1 MGKKAKQMAA
11 LFMAGAV
18 ITGMTEMPFCVY
30 AEEEPQKVEE
40 KLIETDEYGNVYEIE
55 PEIGLVEEDK
65 SIRMARSSSAQIVNF
80 NTKGAVVTEYTEA
93 ETGAQGYTCGAY
105 GADAA
110 YLGISDGKVRFMLS
124 GVIGEID
131 PDEVQVVDISQ
142 VESLSC
148 YQVSSGR
155 LYHNIVGN
163 VTNNDYNA
171 RLDNGPAPEYL
182 AEGTDYYS
190 YDGHYF
196 YTYDNFENMLE
207 DYQNGDRSH
216 SVNPSAPYYNYF
228 QYLPLRSQSNYSVDE
243 LNSIINAK
251 TDSDSKMWD
260 TGAQFVKNQDTYGV
274 NALMM
279 AGTAALE
286 SGWGKSSIAKEKNN
300 LFGLNAVDTSPGES
314 ANSYK
319 DVSTCLK
326 DFAETYMS
334 KQYLRPGCGTYKGA
348 YLGNKGSGIN
358 VHYAS
363 DPFWGEKIANL
374 MWSLDRTNGSKD
386 YGKYSIGIKDLIN
399 SEHTTLNVRKES
411 NTSSDVLYKTAAQS
425 QYAFLLLDNG
435 EAANGFYRVQSDGVL
450 TEGRNGVDSSTGN
463 YNFQDMYGYAS
474 ADYISL
480 IQKGNGSSSNVK
492 PPENNKPDTGEEV
505 EPVAVPDEVKDAL
518 SVSAHVTN
526 LGWLDETGNGEKA
539 GTVGLGY
546 AMQAM
551 KMQISG
557 IDGLGIEYRAH
568 VADDGWQDY
577 VADGEQ
583 AGTTGQS
590 KAIQAVQIRLTGEK
604 KDEYQILYRAHVAN
618 DGWQNYV
625 TTDEIAGTTGESKDL
640 QAIQIVLLKKE
651 KDVDVEN
658 KDLLSYSTSVQ
669 DLGWTGQVKNGEQS
683 GTVGLSKAIQS
694 IKINANLA
702 DLNVEYSTYVPNA
715 GWQEYAADGKES
727 TANDDLKRIEAIK
740 IRLKGTQAENY
751 DIYYRVYTSNYG
763 WLGWAKNDEESGT
776 KGYDCQAEAIQI
788 VAGKKGMD
796 APGSTENA
804 FVEKDPTVSYT
815 AYVNGEG
822 WMSPV
827 ENGETSGTTGKS
839 LALGG
844 IKVNLRDK
852 GYAGTILYM
861 SHIQDIGWDS
871 WKEEGEVS
879 GTANG
884 QKRLEAVKIR
894 LTEEMEER
902 YDIYYRVH
910 AQNFGWM
917 GWAKNGESAGTEGYG
932 YRVEAIQIKI
942 VKKGAHAPGTTEQ
955 CFSKKWTSI
964 VYSAH
969 VQDIGWQNNVKDG
982 ALAGTTGES
991 KRVEAIKI
999 SLSGQKAEGSVEYSA
1014 HVQDI
1019 GWQKSVK
1026 DGALAGT
1033 TGKGKRVEAIKI
1045 NLTGTLSES
1054 CDVYYRVH
1062 AQDYGWLGWTK
1073 NGNPAGTEGLSKRI
1087 EAIEI
1092 KVVTKGDT
1100 APEMGKEA
1108 FVKK

>member
-18 ITGMTEMPFCVY
+18 ITGMTEMPLRVY

-110 YLGISDGKVRFMLS
+110 YLGTSDGKVRFMLS

-171 RLDNGPAPEYL
+171 CLDNGPAPEYL

-228 QYLPLRSQSNYSVDE
+228 QYLPLRSQSNYSADE

-260 TGAQFVKNQDTYGV
+260 SGAQFVKNQDTYGV

-474 ADYISL
+474 TDYISL

-583 AGTTGQS
+583 AGTTVPS
-590 KAIQAVQIRLTGEK
+590 TTYFAIRESDNRLVGVI
-604 KDEYQILYRAHVAN
+604 DLRHHIDHPILGTWGGHCGYSVRPSERGKGYAN
-618 DGWQNYV
+618 EMLRLNIQN
-625 TTDEIAGTTGESKDL
+625 AKRM
-640 QAIQIVLLKKE
+640 
-651 KDVDVEN
+651 
-658 KDLLSYSTSVQ
+658 
-669 DLGWTGQVKNGEQS
+669 
-683 GTVGLSKAIQS
+683 GLSKLLVVCDET
-694 IKINANLA
+694 NAA
-702 DLNVEYSTYVPNA
+702 S
-715 GWQEYAADGKES
+715 
-727 TANDDLKRIEAIK
+727 
-740 IRLKGTQAENY
+740 
-751 DIYYRVYTSNYG
+751 
-763 WLGWAKNDEESGT
+763 
-776 KGYDCQAEAIQI
+776 
-788 VAGKKGMD
+788 
-796 APGSTENA
+796 
-804 FVEKDPTVSYT
+804 EK
-815 AYVNGEG
+815 
-822 WMSPV
+822 
-827 ENGETSGTTGKS
+827 
-839 LALGG
+839 
-844 IKVNLRDK
+844 
-852 GYAGTILYM
+852 TIL
-861 SHIQDIGWDS
+861 
-871 WKEEGEVS
+871 
-879 GTANG
+879 ANG
-884 QKRLEAVKIR
+884 GVFEK
-894 LTEEMEER
+894 
-902 YDIYYRVH
+902 Y
-910 AQNFGWM
+910 
-917 GWAKNGESAGTEGYG
+917 
-932 YRVEAIQIKI
+932 
-942 VKKGAHAPGTTEQ
+942 
-955 CFSKKWTSI
+955 
-964 VYSAH
+964 
-969 VQDIGWQNNVKDG
+969 
-982 ALAGTTGES
+982 
-991 KRVEAIKI
+991 
-999 SLSGQKAEGSVEYSA
+999 
-1014 HVQDI
+1014 
-1019 GWQKSVK
+1019 
-1026 DGALAGT
+1026 
-1033 TGKGKRVEAIKI
+1033 
-1045 NLTGTLSES
+1045 
-1054 CDVYYRVH
+1054 
-1062 AQDYGWLGWTK
+1062 
-1073 NGNPAGTEGLSKRI
+1073 
-1087 EAIEI
+1087 IEI
-1092 KVVTKGDT
+1092 DGCRMKRYWIDT
-1100 APEMGKEA
+1100 D
-1108 FVKK
+1108 